1 MESFGVSCQPRL
13 FHEVQGR
20 VDLLP
25 DGASVPRACSQLHSS
40 AAAPRAGLKSE
51 SSPLFA
57 DHPCGEKRKRS
68 LEDEG
73 EEDAEDEEDDED
85 D

>member
-1 MESFGVSCQPRL
+1 MLVSHVSPGFSTR
-13 FHEVQGR
+13 GR
-20 VDLLP
+20 AGWICSQI
-25 DGASVPRACSQLHSS
+25 GASLSRAHS
-40 AAAPRAGLKSE
+40 AAVPWAGLGWKSE
-51 SSPLFA
+51 SPPLFA